1 MNVHHDRHHY
11 QYQPIDCCRSSD
23 DYDEET
29 RDDAST
35 HAHEQH
41 ACARHNFICTVSKR
55 YTDRNTKPDSAA
67 PSKAQNLYVDSCAT
81 LHCTGD
87 RDSLQNQTQ
96 CDLNAEGFRGA
107 VAHTS
112 IMGDLYVVLMATRPD
127 KALEPRMVLIRD
139 VYYFEHAPRML
150 LSYPRL
156 SSKGCTL
163 LLSRAK
169 STLHFPE
176 SDGDGFDVNVSNS
189 DGEMPFIMPAYV
201 GSKSEATRVYDE
213 AMRKTHWHLASLAI
227 ARNAPT
233 PSSVDTASTSRL
245 DDSVRANCTLPIPG
259 STLHGRSI

>member
-41 ACARHNFICTVSKR
+41 TCARHNFICTVSKR
-55 YTDRNTKPDSAA
+55 YTDRNTEPDSAA
-67 PSKAQNLYVDSCAT
+67 PSRAQNLYVDSCAT

-96 CDLNAEGFRGA
+96 CDLDAEGFKGA

-176 SDGDGFDVNVSNS
+176 SDGDGFDVNVSNR
-189 DGEMPFIMPAYV
+189 EIPA
-201 GSKSEATRVYDE
+201 R
-213 AMRKTHWHLASLAI
+213 R
-227 ARNAPT
+227 R
-233 PSSVDTASTSRL
+233 TAK
-245 DDSVRANCTLPIPG
+245 NG
-259 STLHGRSI
+259 